1 MGYVQDLENGLV
13 DCCRNDHK
21 DANGVAMDVVMLS
34 LRTAKA
40 RSKVSEG
47 LDLKSFREAY
57 EGSLFLFSFF
67 LRGHF
72 SSFMAQNDVILGFPS
87 ILIVSSNG

>member
-21 DANGVAMDVVMLS
+21 DTNDVAMDVVMLS
-34 LRTAKA
+34 QRTAK
-40 RSKVSEG
+40 G

-57 EGSLFLFSFF
+57 GGFFFFFFF
-67 LRGHF
+67 LKRAF
-72 SSFMAQNDVILGFPS
+72 
-87 ILIVSSNG
+87 